1 MLDYARTGDT
11 VVVWK
16 LHRLGCSFN
25 TSLRW

>member
-16 LHRLGCSFN
+16 LDRLAARYS
-25 TSLRW
+25 T